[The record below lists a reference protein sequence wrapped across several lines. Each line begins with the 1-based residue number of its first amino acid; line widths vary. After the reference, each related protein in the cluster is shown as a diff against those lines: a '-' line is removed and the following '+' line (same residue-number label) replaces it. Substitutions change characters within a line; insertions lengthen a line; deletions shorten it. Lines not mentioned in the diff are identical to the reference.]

1 MLHQFVTPVVVGGG
15 QPWLA
20 ADVRLD
26 LELRDEHR
34 FSDGVVHLAYGVV
47 DRQTL
52 TVDPSRRRGA
62 YVCSIV

>member
-34 FSDGVVHLAYGVV
+34 FADGVVHLAYGVV
-47 DRQTL
+47 DRQ
-52 TVDPSRRRGA
+52 G
-62 YVCSIV
+62 